1 MKKASFTHLFSMMEV
16 INVKEYSYE
25 DLLREKMELEW
36 YDDDCECFDDERN
49 WPYVDNDERWSEN
62 WF

>member
-1 MKKASFTHLFSMMEV
+1 MHCFLTMEV
-16 INVKEYSYE
+16 IDVKEYSYE
-25 DLLREKMELEW
+25 DLLHEKMELEW
-36 YDDDCECFDDERN
+36 YDDDCECEDDERN